1 VVAVNDTLISVN
13 GKYVY
18 GKELSFLRNMIPGP
32 ANTGVDLGFQKTNS
46 SQRYEVHLLRT
57 SARQGR
63 AGNPAIVL
71 HNQVVM
77 QTPMTPTM
85 PMAQIQPGR
94 TQSGGVTE
102 ARMKAAEA
110 QQGLAVAQQQIYAQ
124 DMFMQQM
131 QAQMMQMKQEL
142 SMQIQMQGAVL
153 QEQVQFVQQTENE
166 HYQQLQQLEEER
178 YTKVQ
183 TDLQKQQEAEQE
195 QLEKLRSQMKRG
207 LHGVQKQEEAHWHA
221 MQNALKHE
229 HQVEQQH
236 YQQLQH
242 QISQEHKTEQQHYQQ
257 LRHGIQG
264 VQKEEQNHWHA
275 MQNALKHEHQVEQQ
289 HYQQL
294 QHQISQEHKTEQ
306 QHYQQLQ
313 QQMTVEQQMMR
324 RDGALDLSATPSIAL
339 GDEAGSYMQRN
350 AGVLQSGQNG
360 PVMDGSWE
368 RKMDPRGF
376 VFWVDHATKRI
387 SYTPPEGLFPTGVVP
402 NGAPMNG
409 SMGGPMMNSSYMA
422 QGSNMP
428 PPPPNVAKPSF
439 ADTSVRRFE
448 ADSREY
454 TQV

>member
-1 VVAVNDTLISVN
+1 MVAVNDTLISVN

-257 LRHGIQG
+257 L
-264 VQKEEQNHWHA
+264 
-275 MQNALKHEHQVEQQ
+275 
-289 HYQQL
+289 
-294 QHQISQEHKTEQ
+294 
-306 QHYQQLQ
+306 Q